1 MGKKHQDLLVNAQQI
16 VNPFYVEFLGGC
28 GQALEFTLKPSLIFS
43 GLCSNGSESYGWSID
58 EDCRWWGGRHCHHC
72 CPTLR
77 VIPNRPT
84 WWWCHPRPQTCI
96 EFVTCATKWSHIWCP
111 NVRTILNV
119 CTIFT
124 NVIWCSCFTDLP
136 GKICFRQYSYCCR
149 WKWFTLKMWEVKLK
163 T

>member
-96 EFVTCATKWSHIWCP
+96 EFVTCATKWLHIWCP
-111 NVRTILNV
+111 NVRKFYHYFHYRDMMQLLHR
-119 CTIFT
+119 CTWEDLFSSIFT
-124 NVIWCSCFTDLP
+124 L
-136 GKICFRQYSYCCR
+136 
-149 WKWFTLKMWEVKLK
+149 L
-163 T
+163 